1 MRKAAECAA
10 QEALMFEWRCIEET
24 ERLLEKSFFFAWR
37 SLQYA
42 CGAVERL
49 WSTDNEITAASEKAW
64 VLLAVFQ
71 WRRLFLKQTYILWRS
86 ERSVV
91 VSFC

>member
-1 MRKAAECAA
+1 M
-10 QEALMFEWRCIEET
+10 ALDRRDGAVIGEE
-24 ERLLEKSFFFAWR
+24 LFFFCFAWR

-49 WSTDNEITAASEKAW
+49 WSTDSEITAASEKAW

-71 WRRLFLKQTYILWRS
+71 WRRLFLKQTYMLWRS

-91 VSFC
+91 ASFW